1 MKMDKNPDV
10 WAAFFAWFAAHR
22 SEIGYASLA
31 SLMTLLRGAYT
42 GRQPWWRRIIEAGMC
57 AIFAFY
63 IKDGLSLA
71 GLDPSWASLGSVFIG
86 FLGVD
91 FIRQIADK
99 RAGIQQ
105 QE

>member
-1 MKMDKNPDV
+1 
-10 WAAFFAWFAAHR
+10 
-22 SEIGYASLA
+22 
-31 SLMTLLRGAYT
+31 
-42 GRQPWWRRIIEAGMC
+42 MC

-63 IKDGLSLA
+63 IKDGLTLL
-71 GLDPSWASLGSVFIG
+71 GLDPNWASLGSVFIG

-99 RAGIQQ
+99 RAGIQR

>member
-1 MKMDKNPDV
+1 MQNV
-10 WAAFFAWFAAHR
+10 NSQRRAFLDMLAW
-22 SEIGYASLA
+22 SEG
-31 SLMTLLRGAYT
+31 TDN

-99 RAGIQQ
+99 RAGIQR

>member
-1 MKMDKNPDV
+1 
-10 WAAFFAWFAAHR
+10 
-22 SEIGYASLA
+22 
-31 SLMTLLRGAYT
+31 
-42 GRQPWWRRIIEAGMC
+42 MC

-99 RAGIQQ
+99 RAGIQR